1 MSEQEPWEIAR
12 QKRLAALDWD
22 SATRFWRLFPA
33 PGRDRLDYWRQLV
46 PVYLAALNER
56 REGDALA
63 VTAAIDAWP
72 QSEAKNQRALTALL
86 ATGRLRQAWRAQQS
100 ARSASRAEWDAHE
113 IAHQVG
119 SRPLA
124 EIPLYA
130 GMIRCA
136 CQQLV
141 CLPLDQ
147 WQALDEPAAAY
158 RPEAVDTAIVAA
170 LAARIARAFNA
181 PPQDAEQARECCGF
195 DGEPIVWKTC
205 LRALTE
211 GIDAH
216 GMDAAND
223 GRFCGYYGS
232 LRITIGQGEAW
243 RMAVLAPFHFID
255 RLVWL
260 GEQAARGDD
269 GPA

>member
-1 MSEQEPWEIAR
+1 MSEQESWEIAR
-12 QKRLAALDWD
+12 QKRLAALDWE
-22 SATRFWRLFPA
+22 SATRFWRLFPVQS
-33 PGRDRLDYWRQLV
+33 RDRLDYWRQLA

-56 REGDALA
+56 RDGDALA

-72 QSEAKNQRALTALL
+72 QSAAENQSALTALL
-86 ATGRLRQAWRAQQS
+86 TTGKLRQAWRAQRS
-100 ARSASRAEWDAHE
+100 ARSASRAEWDALE

-124 EIPLYA
+124 EIPLYD
-130 GMIRCA
+130 GMFRCA

-147 WQALDEPAAAY
+147 WQALDDPAAAY
-158 RPEAVDTAIVAA
+158 RPEMVDTAIVTA
-170 LAARIARAFNA
+170 LATRIARAFNA
-181 PPQDAEQARECCGF
+181 PPQDAERARECCGF
-195 DGEPIVWKTC
+195 HDEPIVWSTC

-211 GIDAH
+211 GIEAH
-216 GMDAAND
+216 GMDATDD
-223 GRFCGYYGS
+223 GRLQGCYGC
-232 LRITIGQGEAW
+232 LRITLDQGQEW